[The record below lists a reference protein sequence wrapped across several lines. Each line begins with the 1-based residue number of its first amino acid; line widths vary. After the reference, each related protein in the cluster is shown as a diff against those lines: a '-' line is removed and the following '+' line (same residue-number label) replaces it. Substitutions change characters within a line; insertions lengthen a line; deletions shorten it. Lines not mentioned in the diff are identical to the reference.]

1 MKQSDVPKSYRK
13 CLILKDNNI
22 TFPSSRHIVLLGE
35 NDCDKTTLLNVIRKI
50 VNYNGNCI

>member
-1 MKQSDVPKSYRK
+1 MKQSDVTKSYRK
-13 CLILKDNNI
+13 CLILKNNNI

-35 NDCDKTTLLNVIRKI
+35 NDCDKTTLLNVIRKR